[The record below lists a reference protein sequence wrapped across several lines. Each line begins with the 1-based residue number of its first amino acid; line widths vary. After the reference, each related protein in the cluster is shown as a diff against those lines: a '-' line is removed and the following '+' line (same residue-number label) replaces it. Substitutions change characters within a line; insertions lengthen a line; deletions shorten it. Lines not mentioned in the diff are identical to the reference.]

1 MYHTPVMLDESLH
14 WLDPKPAGIF
24 IDVTFGG
31 GGHSRAILAKLKGEG
46 QLLAFDQDPDAVEN
60 SKDLDPKIFSLVQS
74 NFRFLRKYLDYHKID
89 KIDGLLAD
97 LGVSSHQF
105 DKGERGF
112 SWKQGEHD
120 LDMRMNKVGERS
132 ARTVLNTYE
141 ENDLADIFYHYG
153 ELREA
158 RRIAKRIIQTRSGSE
173 IKTVS
178 HLQEVLEPLA
188 PRKAA
193 AKFFSKIYQAIRIE
207 VNGELEALK
216 ELLTQSVE
224 VLKQGGRLVVI
235 SYHSLE
241 DRLVKNFFRSGNFK
255 GELEKDIYGNVLKP
269 LTELTRKPLVPSED
283 EVERNPRARS
293 AKMRIAELN

>member
-1 MYHTPVMLDESLH
+1 MYHIPVMLDEALH
-14 WLDPKPAGIF
+14 WLDPKPAGTIV
-24 IDVTFGG
+24 DVTFGG
-31 GGHSRAILAKLKGEG
+31 GGHTRAIIQRMEGEG
-46 QLLAFDQDPDAVEN
+46 KVLGFDQDPDAVPN
-60 SKDLDPKIFSLVQS
+60 SEDMDPAIFTLVRS
-74 NFRFLRKYLDYHKID
+74 NFRFLKKYLDYHKIE

-105 DKGERGF
+105 DRKDRGF
-112 SWKQGEHD
+112 SFRYGDSE

-132 ARTVLNTYE
+132 ARTVLNTYQ

-158 RRIAKRIIQTRSGSE
+158 RRIARRITESRSASE
-173 IKTVS
+173 IQTVS
-178 HLQEVLEPLA
+178 HLQEILEPLA
-188 PRKAA
+188 PRKAP

-224 VLKQGGRLVVI
+224 VLNKGGRLVVI

-241 DRLVKNFFRSGNFK
+241 DRLVKNFFRSGNFQ
-255 GELEKDIYGNVLKP
+255 GELKKDLYGNVHKP
-269 LTELTRKPLVPSED
+269 LSELTRKPLVPSE
-283 EVERNPRARS
+283 EEIERNPRARS

>member
-1 MYHTPVMLDESLH
+1 MLEESLH
-14 WLDPKPAGIF
+14 WLDPKPAGTF
-24 IDVTFGG
+24 VDVTFGG
-31 GGHSRAILAKLKGEG
+31 GGHSKAIMKALNGEG
-46 QLLAFDQDPDAVEN
+46 RLVGFDQDPDAVEN
-60 SKDLDPKIFSLVQS
+60 AKGLDPKVFTLVKS
-74 NFRFLRKYLDYHKID
+74 NFRFLKKYLDYHKIE

-105 DKGERGF
+105 DEGTRGF

-120 LDMRMNKVGERS
+120 LDMRMNQVGEKS
-132 ARTVLNTYE
+132 ARTVLNSYQ
-141 ENDLADIFYHYG
+141 ENELADIFYHYG

-178 HLQEVLEPLA
+178 HLQEILEPLA

-224 VLKQGGRLVVI
+224 VLKKGGRLVVI

-269 LTELTRKPLVPSED
+269 LTELTRKPLVPSE
-283 EVERNPRARS
+283 EEIEKNPRARS